1 MAKRF
6 LVGLHGSEYAQ
17 AAMELALALAQ
28 RQGVALLGVGVV
40 DLPHLTAPQPLP
52 PGAGAFKEAR
62 DQALVER
69 ARQQIV
75 QVLEDLARR
84 AGQVQVPVQ
93 TEVHEGDPPRVLV
106 REAQRVDLVIVGKK
120 HLPREEWEKGSHTLE
135 ELLRHTSRPVLCVP
149 AARTE
154 LGRVLVA
161 YDGSL
166 EAARTLLA
174 FVHSGLVPPGPVEL
188 LALGTTAQAEAP
200 RAAEFLSSHGWQP
213 RLHAEEVVR
222 HVGMRILELAR
233 DHDASLVVM
242 GSCGQGR
249 LKEFFFGSAT
259 KEVLG
264 GAQVP
269 LLLFH

>member
-1 MAKRF
+1 MAKRY

-17 AAMELALALAQ
+17 VAMEMALTLARRHGATLVGL
-28 RQGVALLGVGVV
+28 GVV

-52 PGAGAFKEAR
+52 PGAGAFKETR
-62 DQALVER
+62 DRAVVER
-69 ARQQIV
+69 ARQQIA
-75 QVLEDLARR
+75 QVLEAFSRR
-84 AGQVQVPVQ
+84 AAEVPVAVQ
-93 TEVHEGDPPRVLV
+93 TELQEGDPPLVLA

-135 ELLRHTSRPVLCVP
+135 QLLRHTPRPVLCVP
-149 AARTE
+149 AAPTE
-154 LGRVLVA
+154 LAHVLVA

-174 FVHSGLVPPGPVEL
+174 FVHSGIAPPGPIEL
-188 LALGTTAQAEAP
+188 VALGSAAQAEAP
-200 RAAEFLSSHGWQP
+200 RAAEFLQSHGWQP
-213 RLHAEEVVR
+213 QLHAEQAVR
-222 HVGMRILELAR
+222 HVGARILELAH
-233 DHDASLVVM
+233 DHQAHLVVM